1 MGRKYICKGLLSDII
16 NFQHGDVG
24 LHTYLVALD
33 IIFSLELGSLN
44 HNKFFFLVFLIGE
57 KDT

>member
-1 MGRKYICKGLLSDII
+1 MGRKSICKGLLSDII

-44 HNKFFFLVFLIGE
+44 HNKFFFSRIFNW
-57 KDT
+57 